1 MPLGVIPPS
10 RAAPYLRV
18 MKPVAVITGTTQ
30 GIGRVVARRL
40 AEAGLHVV
48 MLCRD
53 RVAARRLCEQWCA
66 QDARLSFDA
75 VHCDLSSLSSVRNAA
90 AAVLGDHAH
99 LQLLVN
105 NAGTISMKHR
115 RSADGFELCFA
126 VNHLGPFLLTEL
138 LRDRITAGGRI
149 VNTAS
154 RVHAKARK
162 FDVEAFIDPG
172 APYRAGA
179 AYAQSKLANVLHT
192 LALVRRLEG
201 SGITANCLHPGVV
214 ATSLLPRWLRS
225 LKSLW
230 DPVILDAT
238 QGASTTL
245 KLSLAPG
252 LDGVTGRYFDEYGL
266 PQEPSSLARNIDLQ
280 ERLWN
285 QSRSWCGLPT

>member
-1 MPLGVIPPS
+1 
-10 RAAPYLRV
+10 

-53 RVAARRLCEQWCA
+53 LVAARRQRDDWLA
-66 QDARLSFDA
+66 KDPSLSLE
-75 VHCDLSSLSSVRNAA
+75 VIHCDLSRLASVRTAA
-90 AAVLGDHAH
+90 SQVLEHHAN

-105 NAGTISMKHR
+105 NAGLASLRHR

-138 LRDRITAGGRI
+138 LRDRITTGGRI

-154 RVHAKARK
+154 RVHHKAPSLNLAT
-162 FDVEAFIDPG
+162 VADPQ
-172 APYRAGA
+172 APYRAA
-179 AYAQSKLANVLHT
+179 SAYAQSKLANVLHT

-201 SGITANCLHPGVV
+201 TGVTANCLHPGVV
-214 ATSLLPRWLRS
+214 ATGLLPRWLQ
-225 LKSLW
+225 LVKTLW
-230 DPVILDAT
+230 DPVIFDAT
-238 QGASTTL
+238 QGAATTV
-245 KLSLAPG
+245 KLSLAPE

-266 PQEPSSLARNIDLQ
+266 PQEPSSLARDVGLQ
-280 ERLWN
+280 ERLWT
-285 QSRSWCGLPT
+285 QSRAWVGLPATSP